1 MPLTVQ
7 QKQARIILSLISVT
21 LTVVA
26 PLVDLNASH
35 LLHPDWPMHARLH
48 MLWAVLAFS
57 MLGGYSLYLLWV
69 SPWSIRV
76 RLQVSILINFIINIA
91 FVVSAASMP
100 LYGGGLADNQGGVP
114 SLANGWD
121 ANLLVVAA
129 TMLLLIV
136 TLRLQR

>member
-91 FVVSAASMP
+91 FVASAASMP

>member
-1 MPLTVQ
+1 MSLTVQ

>member
-136 TLRLQR
+136 TLRLRR

>member
-48 MLWAVLAFS
+48 MLWALLAFS

>member
-7 QKQARIILSLISVT
+7 QKHARIILSLISVT

-26 PLVDLNASH
+26 PLVDLSASH

-48 MLWAVLAFS
+48 VLWAVLAFS

>member
-91 FVVSAASMP
+91 FVASAASMP

-121 ANLLVVAA
+121 ANLAVVAA

>member
-1 MPLTVQ
+1 MSLTVH

-21 LTVVA
+21 PMVVA

-48 MLWAVLAFS
+48 MLWALLAFS
-57 MLGGYSLYLLWV
+57 MLGGYSLYLLWI
-69 SPWSIRV
+69 SPWSIRE
-76 RLQVSILINFIINIA
+76 RLQVSILINFIINSA

-100 LYGGGLADNQGGVP
+100 LYGGGLADKQGGVP

>member
-76 RLQVSILINFIINIA
+76 RLQVSILINFIINIVS
-91 FVVSAASMP
+91 VVSAASMP

>member
-91 FVVSAASMP
+91 FVASAASMP

-129 TMLLLIV
+129 TMLLLIF

>member
-7 QKQARIILSLISVT
+7 QKHARIILSLISVT

>member
-35 LLHPDWPMHARLH
+35 LLHPDWPMHARQH

-91 FVVSAASMP
+91 FVASAASMP

-129 TMLLLIV
+129 MMLLLIV

>member
-35 LLHPDWPMHARLH
+35 LLHPDWPMHARQH

>member
-100 LYGGGLADNQGGVP
+100 LYGGGLADNQGSVP

>member
-7 QKQARIILSLISVT
+7 QKQARIILSLASVT